1 MRPLAIALLLC
12 AACGSST
19 PALYDGCR
27 IPTPTGTFT
36 FHAQQELP
44 ACGFPATF
52 DLSLTVN
59 ATSASGVEAGVAFT
73 AYAYSSCQL
82 AWNDATTLH
91 VIQVDSRTETLVRN
105 DGCTVVYKLTP

>member
-1 MRPLAIALLLC
+1 MRPVAVALLFC

-19 PALYDGCR
+19 PALFNGCTTA
-27 IPTPTGTFT
+27 TPTGTFS

-52 DLSLTVN
+52 DLSLTV
-59 ATSASGVEAGVAFT
+59 TSTNASGVEAGVAFT
-73 AYAYSSCQL
+73 AIAYSSCQL
-82 AWNDATTLH
+82 AWNDPTTLH
-91 VIQVDSRTETLVRN
+91 VIQIDSLTETLVRN